1 MEFLV
6 YLVPIAV
13 ALCVY
18 AWRRHRLHR
27 RSVAAHQQAV
37 NAGLVEP
44 ASLHPSVD
52 PLKCIGCGSC
62 IQACPEQ
69 PEHHVLGMI
78 HGKARLV
85 SPTECI
91 GHGACRTACPVGAIE
106 LVFGSAT
113 RGVDI
118 PRVTPWF
125 ETNVPGMFI
134 AGELGGM
141 GLIRNAVEQGRQA
154 VEQIHGRRPRGGAE
168 LDLVIIG
175 AGPAGFAA
183 SLAAHERRMRF
194 VTLEQES
201 LGGCVFQ
208 YPRGKIVMT
217 QPARLP
223 IVGDVRLRTT
233 RKEELLALWRDIERR
248 VGLRIQCRERV
259 ESIEPADRG
268 FRVRSTAGEYRAHSV
283 LLAIGRRGTPR
294 KLGVK
299 GEDLPKVT
307 YRLIEPEQYAARH
320 VLVVGGGDSALE
332 AAASIAETGDAGSVV
347 LSYRGDAFSRAK
359 PRNRERVSEAQRAGR
374 LHVMLESQVEEI
386 EPEAVSIKANGTT
399 QRFANDSVII
409 SAGGI
414 LPGDFLRAIGI
425 EIDTKYGT
433 A

>member
-1 MEFLV
+1 
-6 YLVPIAV
+6 
-13 ALCVY
+13 
-18 AWRRHRLHR
+18 
-27 RSVAAHQQAV
+27 
-37 NAGLVEP
+37 
-44 ASLHPSVD
+44 
-52 PLKCIGCGSC
+52 
-62 IQACPEQ
+62 
-69 PEHHVLGMI
+69 
-78 HGKARLV
+78 
-85 SPTECI
+85 
-91 GHGACRTACPVGAIE
+91 
-106 LVFGSAT
+106 
-113 RGVDI
+113 
-118 PRVTPWF
+118 
-125 ETNVPGMFI
+125 
-134 AGELGGM
+134 
-141 GLIRNAVEQGRQA
+141 
-154 VEQIHGRRPRGGAE
+154 
-168 LDLVIIG
+168 
-175 AGPAGFAA
+175 
-183 SLAAHERRMRF
+183 
-194 VTLEQES
+194 
-201 LGGCVFQ
+201 
-208 YPRGKIVMT
+208 
-217 QPARLP
+217 
-223 IVGDVRLRTT
+223 VGDVRLRTT

-259 ESIEPADRG
+259 ESIEPADCG

-347 LSYRGDAFSRAK
+347 LSYRGEAFSRAK
-359 PRNRERVSEAQRAGR
+359 PRNRERVRQAEHAGR
-374 LHVMLESQVEEI
+374 LHVMLQSQVEEI